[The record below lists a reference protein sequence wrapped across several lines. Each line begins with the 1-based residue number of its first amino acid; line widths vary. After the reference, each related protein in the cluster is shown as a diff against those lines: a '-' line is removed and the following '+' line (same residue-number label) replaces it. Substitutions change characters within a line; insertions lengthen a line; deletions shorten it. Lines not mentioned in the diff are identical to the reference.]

1 MVREYRTRE
10 TRIEGRLNKM
20 KSTALFTAIFAL
32 SLLAGAAASHAAPV
46 SGTVTDKTTGKPA
59 AGDTVEL
66 LDVQAAMGAVA
77 HATTNAQGH
86 YTLSAPGAGPY
97 LVRVTHQGAPYF
109 IAAPQGAGP
118 GDVSVFDVAQK
129 VQGVFIEADIMEMET
144 DPSGQLSVSERWLV
158 HNTSTPPTTQWSKRS
173 FEIVLPDG
181 AQVQD
186 TQAQRPSGLPTSL
199 TLDPDGAKGHYSF
212 NFPIQPD
219 DGDKDT
225 QFQVSYTLP
234 YSGGKFDFKPVV
246 TLPADNVA
254 VIMPKSMTFTSS
266 DFKPV
271 NSDPGVLTF
280 LAKNVAPGKNLAFTV
295 SGTGSLPREQQG
307 GQGESGQQ
315 AAPGNQP
322 GGGIGAPINTPNPLS
337 KYTWWILGGLALLLF
352 ASAAFL
358 LRKPDGAAGVV
369 AAQGATPGQPAAGYA
384 PTPANKKAALLSVLK
399 DEMFE
404 IESERIAGTLSP
416 QEYSEQKAAL
426 ETVLKRALK
435 KS

>member
-1 MVREYRTRE
+1 
-10 TRIEGRLNKM
+10 M
-20 KSTALFTAIFAL
+20 KYIKVFAVIFAL
-32 SLLAGAAASHAAPV
+32 CLFAGGIRSYAAPV

-66 LDVQAAMGAVA
+66 LDVQASMGAVA

-86 YTLSAPGAGPY
+86 YTLNTPGAGPY
-97 LVRVTHQGAPYF
+97 LIRVTHQGAPYF
-109 IAAPQGAGP
+109 IAAPQGPGS

-144 DPSGQLSVSERWLV
+144 DPSGQLTVSERWLV

-173 FEIVLPDG
+173 FEIVLPGD
-181 AQVQD
+181 AQVTD
-186 TQAQRPSGLPTSL
+186 TQAQRPSGLPTQL

-225 QFQVSYTLP
+225 QFLVTYTLP
-234 YSGGKFDFKPVV
+234 YANGKLDFKPVV

-254 VIMPKSMTFTSS
+254 VILPKSMSLASS
-266 DFKPV
+266 DFRPV

-280 LAKNVAPGKNLAFTV
+280 LAKNAAPGKTLAFTV

-307 GQGESGQQ
+307 GQGDSGQQ
-315 AAPGNQP
+315 AAPSNQP

-337 KYTWWILGGLALLLF
+337 KYTWWILGGLALILF
-352 ASAAFL
+352 AAAAFL
-358 LRKPDGAAGVV
+358 LRKPAGAAAYAPV
-369 AAQGATPGQPAAGYA
+369 QGAVPGPQQAPVYAA
-384 PTPANKKAALLSVLK
+384 TPANKNVALLSVLK

-404 IESERIAGTLSP
+404 IESERIAGSLSN
-416 QEYSEQKAAL
+416 QEYAEQKAAL
-426 ETVLKRALK
+426 EIVLKRALK

>member
-1 MVREYRTRE
+1 MNRKLDLTVLLRDFIKT
-10 TRIEGRLNKM
+10 M
-20 KSTALFTAIFAL
+20 KSTLIVFRTFAL
-32 SLLAGAAASHAAPV
+32 SLVFSATLAQAATV

-59 AGDTVEL
+59 AGDAVVL
-66 LDVQAAMGAVA
+66 VDVQAGMGEVT

-86 YTLSAPGAGPY
+86 YTLNPPGAGPY

-158 HNTSTPPTTQWSKRS
+158 HNTSSPPTTQWSKRS

-186 TQAQRPSGLPTSL
+186 RQAQRPSGLPTSL
-199 TLDPDGAKGHYSF
+199 TLDPDGPNGHYSF

-225 QFQVSYTLP
+225 QFQVNYTLP
-234 YSGGKFDFKPVV
+234 YSGGKLDFKPVV
-246 TLPADNVA
+246 TLPAENVA
-254 VIMPKSMTFTSS
+254 VILPKSMSITSS
-266 DFKPV
+266 DLKPV

-280 LAKNVAPGKNLAFTV
+280 LAKNVAPGKALAFTV

-307 GQGESGQQ
+307 GQGEAGQQ

-337 KYTWWILGGLALLLF
+337 KYTWWILGGLALVLF
-352 ASAAFL
+352 AAAAFL
-358 LRKPDGAAGVV
+358 LRKPDTATGAVAVQGAA
-369 AAQGATPGQPAAGYA
+369 PGQPAAGYA
-384 PTPANKKAALLSVLK
+384 PTPASKKTALLSVLK
-399 DEMFE
+399 DEMFD
-404 IESERIAGTLSP
+404 IESEHIAGILSS
-416 QEYSEQKAAL
+416 QEYTEQKAAL
-426 ETVLKRALK
+426 EIVLKRALK
-435 KS
+435 KR

>member
-1 MVREYRTRE
+1 
-10 TRIEGRLNKM
+10 M
-20 KSTALFTAIFAL
+20 KSTKLFTAILAF
-32 SLLAGAAASHAAPV
+32 SLLAGAAASHAASV

-59 AGDTVEL
+59 AGDNVVL
-66 LDVQAAMGAVA
+66 VDVQAGMGEVA

-86 YTLSAPGAGPY
+86 YTLSEPGSGPY
-97 LVRVTHQGAPYF
+97 LIRVTHEGAPYF
-109 IAAPQGAGP
+109 IAAPQGGGP
-118 GDVSVFDVAQK
+118 GDIPVFDVAQK

-144 DPSGQLSVSERWLV
+144 DPNGQLTVSERWLV
-158 HNTSTPPTTQWSKRS
+158 HNTGTPPTTQWSKRS
-173 FEIVLPDG
+173 FEIVLPEG

-234 YSGGKFDFKPVV
+234 YANSKLDFKPVV

-254 VIMPKSMTFTSS
+254 IIMPKSMSITSS

-271 NSDPGVLTF
+271 NSEPGVLTF
-280 LAKNVAPGKNLAFTV
+280 LAKNAAPGKALAFTV

-307 GQGESGQQ
+307 GQADSGQQ
-315 AAPGNQP
+315 AAVPNTP
-322 GGGIGAPINTPNPLS
+322 GGGIGTPINTPNPLS
-337 KYTWWILGGLALLLF
+337 KYTWWILGGLALLLV
-352 ASAAFL
+352 SAAGFL
-358 LRKPDGAAGVV
+358 LRKPAGAVSYAPM
-369 AAQGATPGQPAAGYA
+369 QSATPSQPAAGYGV
-384 PTPANKKAALLSVLK
+384 TPANRNAALLSVLK

-404 IESERIAGTLSP
+404 IESERIAGTLSNS
-416 QEYSEQKAAL
+416 EYAEQKAAL
-426 ETVLKRALK
+426 EIVLKRALK
-435 KS
+435 KK

>member
-1 MVREYRTRE
+1 MK
-10 TRIEGRLNKM
+10 LNR
-20 KSTALFTAIFAL
+20 LFTAIFAF
-32 SLLAGAAASHAAPV
+32 SLLASAAVSHAAPV

-86 YTLSAPGAGPY
+86 YTLNGPGAGPY

-109 IAAPQGAGP
+109 IAAPQGGGP

-144 DPSGQLSVSERWLV
+144 DPGGQLTVSERWLV

-181 AQVQD
+181 AQVTD

-199 TLDPDGAKGHYSF
+199 TLDPDGPKGHYSF

-234 YSGGKFDFKPVV
+234 YPGGKLDFKPVV

-254 VIMPKSMTFTSS
+254 VIMPKSMSITSS

-280 LAKNVAPGKNLAFTV
+280 LAKNAAPGKALAFTV

-307 GQGESGQQ
+307 GQADNGQQ
-315 AAPGNQP
+315 AAPPNQP

-337 KYTWWILGGLALLLF
+337 KYTWWILGGLAILLI
-352 ASAAFL
+352 AAAAFL
-358 LRKPDGAAGVV
+358 LRKPAGAVVYAPVQGAA
-369 AAQGATPGQPAAGYA
+369 PGQPAAAYA
-384 PTPANKKAALLSVLK
+384 ATPASRNVALLSVLK

-404 IESERIAGTLSP
+404 IESERIAGTLSNS
-416 QEYSEQKAAL
+416 EYAEQKAAL
-426 ETVLKRALK
+426 EIVLKRALK
-435 KS
+435 KK

>member
-1 MVREYRTRE
+1 
-10 TRIEGRLNKM
+10 M
-20 KSTALFTAIFAL
+20 KSAKLFTAIFAL
-32 SLLAGAAASHAAPV
+32 SLFAGAAASHAAPV

-59 AGDTVEL
+59 VGDTVEL

-86 YTLSAPGAGPY
+86 YTMNGPGSGPY

-144 DPSGQLSVSERWLV
+144 DAGGQLTVSERWLV

-181 AQVQD
+181 AKVTD

-199 TLDPDGAKGHYSF
+199 VLDPDGPTGHYAF

-234 YSGGKFDFKPVV
+234 YANAKLDFKTAV

-254 VIMPKSMTFTSS
+254 VILPKSMSITSS

-280 LAKNVAPGKNLAFTV
+280 LAKNAAPGKALAFTV

-307 GQGESGQQ
+307 GQGGQADAGQQ
-315 AAPGNQP
+315 AAAPSIP
-322 GGGIGAPINTPNPLS
+322 GGGIGTPINTPNPLS
-337 KYTWWILGGLALLLF
+337 KYTWWILGGLAILLF
-352 ASAAFL
+352 AAAAFL
-358 LRKPDGAAGVV
+358 LRKPAGTVGFV
-369 AAQGATPGQPAAGYA
+369 PPAQVEAPGQPAASYA
-384 PTPANKKAALLSVLK
+384 STPVNRNVALLSVLK

-404 IESERIAGTLSP
+404 IESERIAGTLSSAD
-416 QEYSEQKAAL
+416 YAEQKAAL
-426 ETVLKRALK
+426 EIVLKRALK
-435 KS
+435 KK

>member
-1 MVREYRTRE
+1 
-10 TRIEGRLNKM
+10 M
-20 KSTALFTAIFAL
+20 KSTKLITAIFAL
-32 SLLAGAAASHAAPV
+32 GLLATGIAAHAAAV

-77 HATTNAQGH
+77 HATTNGQGH
-86 YTLSAPGAGPY
+86 YTLSTPGAGPY
-97 LVRVTHQGAPYF
+97 LIRVTHQGAPYF
-109 IAAPQGAGP
+109 IAAPQGGGP

-144 DPSGQLSVSERWLV
+144 DAGGQLSVSERWLV

-181 AQVQD
+181 AQVTD

-199 TLDPDGAKGHYSF
+199 TLDPDGPKGHYSF

-234 YSGGKFDFKPVV
+234 YSSARLDFKPIV

-254 VIMPKSMTFTSS
+254 VILPKSMSITSS

-280 LAKNVAPGKNLAFTV
+280 LAKNAAPGKALAFTV

-307 GQGESGQQ
+307 GQADSGQQ
-315 AAPGNQP
+315 APPQGAQP

-337 KYTWWILGGLALLLF
+337 KYTWWILGGLALILIM
-352 ASAAFL
+352 AAAFL
-358 LRKPDGAAGVV
+358 LRKPAGAV
-369 AAQGATPGQPAAGYA
+369 AVGPAQVADPGQQPAAIYTS
-384 PTPANKKAALLSVLK
+384 TPANKNAALLSVLK

-404 IESERIAGTLSP
+404 IESERIAGTLSSS
-416 QEYSEQKAAL
+416 EYAEQKAAL
-426 ETVLKRALK
+426 EIVLKRALNK
-435 KS
+435 R

>member
-1 MVREYRTRE
+1 
-10 TRIEGRLNKM
+10 M
-20 KSTALFTAIFAL
+20 KSIKFFAGIFAL
-32 SLLAGAAASHAAPV
+32 SLFAGAAASHAAPV

-66 LDVQAAMGAVA
+66 LDVQAQMGAVA

-86 YTLSAPGAGPY
+86 YTLNTPGAGPY
-97 LVRVTHQGAPYF
+97 LIRVTHQGAPYF
-109 IAAPQGAGP
+109 IAAPQGSGP

-158 HNTSTPPTTQWSKRS
+158 HNTSSPPTTQWSKRS

-181 AQVQD
+181 AQVTD
-186 TQAQRPSGLPTSL
+186 TQAQRPSGLPTQL
-199 TLDPDGAKGHYSF
+199 TLDPDGPKGHYSF

-225 QFQVSYTLP
+225 QFQVVYTLP
-234 YSGGKFDFKPVV
+234 YSSGKLDFKPQV
-246 TLPADNVA
+246 TLPAENVA
-254 VIMPKSMTFTSS
+254 VILPKSMNLSGS
-266 DFKPV
+266 DFKPI

-280 LAKNVAPGKNLAFTV
+280 LAKNATPGKTLVFTV

-307 GQGESGQQ
+307 GQGDNGQQ
-315 AAPGNQP
+315 AAPTNQP

-352 ASAAFL
+352 AAAAFL
-358 LRKPDGAAGVV
+358 LRKPSGAVAYAPVQAAAAGQPTVV
-369 AAQGATPGQPAAGYA
+369 HTA
-384 PTPANKKAALLSVLK
+384 TPANRNVAMLSVLK

-404 IESERIAGTLSP
+404 IESERIAGTLSNE
-416 QEYSEQKAAL
+416 EYAEQKAAL
-426 ETVLKRALK
+426 EIVLKRALK
-435 KS
+435 KK

>member
-1 MVREYRTRE
+1 
-10 TRIEGRLNKM
+10 M
-20 KSTALFTAIFAL
+20 KSIKFFAGIFAL
-32 SLLAGAAASHAAPV
+32 SLFAGAAASHAAPV

-66 LDVQAAMGAVA
+66 LDVQASMGAVA
-77 HATTNAQGH
+77 HATTNGQGH
-86 YTLSAPGAGPY
+86 YTLNTPGSGPY
-97 LVRVTHQGAPYF
+97 LIRVTHQGAPYF
-109 IAAPQGAGP
+109 IAAPQGPGP

-158 HNTSTPPTTQWSKRS
+158 HNTSSPPTTQWSKRS

-186 TQAQRPSGLPTSL
+186 TQAQRPSGLPTQL

-225 QFQVSYTLP
+225 QFQVAYTLP
-234 YSGGKFDFKPVV
+234 YSNGKLDFKPVV
-246 TLPADNVA
+246 TLPAENVA
-254 VIMPKSMTFTSS
+254 VILPKSMSLSGS
-266 DFKPV
+266 DFKPI

-280 LAKNVAPGKNLAFTV
+280 LAKNASPGKALAFTI

-307 GQGESGQQ
+307 GQGDNGPQA

-352 ASAAFL
+352 AAAAFL
-358 LRKPDGAAGVV
+358 LRKPSGTVAYAPVQVAAAG
-369 AAQGATPGQPAAGYA
+369 QPSAGHTA
-384 PTPANKKAALLSVLK
+384 TPANKNVAMLSVLK

-404 IESERIAGTLSP
+404 IESERIAGTLSD
-416 QEYSEQKAAL
+416 QEYAEQKAAL
-426 ETVLKRALK
+426 EIVLKRALRK
-435 KS
+435 K

>member
-1 MVREYRTRE
+1 
-10 TRIEGRLNKM
+10 M
-20 KSTALFTAIFAL
+20 KSNRLFTAIFAF

-77 HATTNAQGH
+77 HATTNGQGH
-86 YTLSAPGAGPY
+86 YTLNGPGAGPY
-97 LVRVTHQGAPYF
+97 LIRVTHQGAPYF

-118 GDVSVFDVAQK
+118 GDVSVFDVSQK
-129 VQGVFIEADIMEMET
+129 VQEVFIEADIMEMET
-144 DPSGQLSVSERWLV
+144 DPGGQLSVSERWLV

-225 QFQVSYTLP
+225 LFQVSYTLP
-234 YSGGKFDFKPVV
+234 YSSGKLDFKPVV
-246 TLPADNVA
+246 TLPAENVA
-254 VIMPKSMTFTSS
+254 VILPKSMSITSS

-280 LAKNVAPGKNLAFTV
+280 LAKNATPGKALAFTV

-307 GQGESGQQ
+307 GQGDNGQQ

-322 GGGIGAPINTPNPLS
+322 GGGIGAPINTPGPLDQHHFLGLS
-337 KYTWWILGGLALLLF
+337 AVWWILILLAVVLIG
-352 ASAAFL
+352 SAAFL
-358 LRKPDGAAGVV
+358 LRKPSAMAYV
-369 AAQGATPGQPAAGYA
+369 ASAQGAVPGSQPAASFA
-384 PTPANKKAALLSVLK
+384 ATPANRNVALLSVLK

-404 IESERIAGTLSP
+404 LESERIAGTLSSS
-416 QEYSEQKAAL
+416 EYAEQKAAL
-426 ETVLKRALK
+426 EIVLKRALK
-435 KS
+435 KK